1 MPDSRSPDPDHPPR
15 PQVSV
20 PRVVRGVD
28 HAPTRGA
35 QVPGGILLALCW
47 VAWLWFVL
55 DGRNMAEWGISAAAL
70 AEGRYETLLLT
81 MFAHAGLLHL
91 GMNSAVLAALAP
103 VTVTAMGG
111 ARSGAV
117 PFFAFYLLAGLAGS
131 LLYVAFNPG
140 GTIPAVGAS
149 GAISGLIGFVAR
161 LGGGG
166 RLLPLLGRE
175 LATRI
180 WDFLK
185 ANLILIALFALPA
198 LFGGGGIMIAWE
210 AHLGGF
216 LFGLLTAGWFLRHR
230 PPAP

>member
-1 MPDSRSPDPDHPPR
+1 MPRI
-15 PQVSV
+15 
-20 PRVVRGVD
+20 VRGVGQ
-28 HAPTRGA
+28 PPSRGA
-35 QVPGGILLALCW
+35 QVPGWILLALCW
-47 VAWLWFVL
+47 IAWLWFVIE
-55 DGRNMAEWGISAAAL
+55 GRSMAEWGISAATL
-70 AEGRYETLLLT
+70 AQGRYETLLLT

-91 GMNSAVLAALAP
+91 GMNSAVLASLAP
-103 VTVTAMGG
+103 VTVSAMGG
-111 ARSGAV
+111 GQRGAL

-131 LLYVAFNPG
+131 LLYVGFNPG

-161 LGGGG
+161 LGTHG

-216 LFGLLTAGWFLRHR
+216 LFGLLTAGLFLRHR
-230 PPAP
+230 ATAP

>member
-1 MPDSRSPDPDHPPR
+1 MPEPARLPSA
-15 PQVSV
+15 QVSV
-20 PRVVRGVD
+20 PRIVRSVGQL
-28 HAPTRGA
+28 PSRGSHL
-35 QVPGGILLALCW
+35 PGGILLALCW
-47 VAWLWFVL
+47 GAWLWFVVE
-55 DGRNMAEWGISAAAL
+55 GRSMAKWGISAASL
-70 AEGRYETLLLT
+70 AEGRYDTLLLT

-91 GMNSAVLAALAP
+91 GMNSAVLASLAP
-103 VTVTAMGG
+103 VTVGAMGG
-111 ARSGAV
+111 ARRGAG

-131 LLYVAFNPG
+131 LLYVAFNPD

-161 LGGGG
+161 LGTHG

-175 LATRI
+175 LALRI

-230 PPAP
+230 APAS

>member
-1 MPDSRSPDPDHPPR
+1 M
-15 PQVSV
+15 
-20 PRVVRGVD
+20 PRVVRRVD
-28 HAPTRGA
+28 QPPSRSA
-35 QVPGGILLALCW
+35 QVPGWILLALCW
-47 VAWLWFVL
+47 GAWLWFVL
-55 DGRNMAEWGISAAAL
+55 EGRSMAQWGISAAAL
-70 AEGRYETLLLT
+70 AQGRYDTLLLT

-91 GMNSAVLAALAP
+91 GMNSAVLASLAP
-103 VTVTAMGG
+103 VTVSAMGG
-111 ARSGAV
+111 ARGGAM

-131 LLYVAFNPG
+131 LLYVAFNPA

-175 LATRI
+175 LGWRI

-230 PPAP
+230 ATAP